1 MRDRSQSNSPNP
13 AKSESSFNPR
23 VKRECVSLSHRFA
36 GLVESVQWPTLA
48 TQIGLAI
55 GAIADPR
62 FTTGSSWHKIALN
75 GVLAC
80 VTKLRGAQAFCV
92 ILRENRIEARAF
104 AQTCFGIANGAIS
117 CALRIAFTWPPDGK
131 CTAVSWK
138 NKPIYYNPFSI
149 FGRQKCIF
157 RLACDAKKGTPSFP
171 KKLGTWMS

>member
-1 MRDRSQSNSPNP
+1 MRGRSQSNSPNP
-13 AKSESSFNPR
+13 AKYKNSFNST
-23 VKRECVSLSHRFA
+23 VKRERISLSHRFA

-92 ILRENRIEARAF
+92 ILREDRIEARAF
-104 AQTCFGIANGAIS
+104 AQTCFGIADGAFS

-131 CTAVSWK
+131 CTAAS
-138 NKPIYYNPFSI
+138 
-149 FGRQKCIF
+149 
-157 RLACDAKKGTPSFP
+157 
-171 KKLGTWMS
+171 